1 MAQDAGA
8 ALAAP
13 PSGTAPSGTAPTAA
27 VPRRGRRRSRGVYWL
42 LLPAIALLALAEGY
56 PLVRQVIMSFQ
67 EFGRAQQFGAPPEWI
82 GLDNYRELFT
92 DAQMWAVVLR
102 SLVFCLV
109 TVVLTMLIGMLMALV
124 MMRVERVPRVIL
136 QVSMLLCWAMPV
148 IAAMTAWQWLFD
160 TRYGLV
166 NWLLTNLGV
175 GDFTRH
181 NWLIEPLSFFLVA
194 VIIVVWMSVPFVAFT
209 GYAALTQVPED
220 ALEAGQI
227 DGANAWQRWRF
238 IIYPSIRPAM
248 TIVLM
253 LQIVWDLRVF
263 TQIHYLQGVGGVP
276 SETHLLGTYIYTLGV
291 GQSQYGMASAFA
303 LFVLVLTLV
312 LTGNYVRT
320 LLREE
325 AA

>member
-1 MAQDAGA
+1 MTTQETLAV
-8 ALAAP
+8 AAP
-13 PSGTAPSGTAPTAA
+13 VRSRRR
-27 VPRRGRRRSRGVYWL
+27 RRGGLGAYWL
-42 LLPAIALLALAEGY
+42 LVPAIAVLLIGEGY

-82 GLDNYRELFT
+82 GLDNYRELFA
-92 DAQMWAVVLR
+92 DAQMWGVVVR
-102 SLVFCLV
+102 SLVFCAV
-109 TVVLTMLIGMLMALV
+109 NVALTMLIGTGFALIMLRAP
-124 MMRVERVPRVIL
+124 RVPRVLL

-160 TRYGLV
+160 SRYGLI
-166 NWLLTNLGV
+166 NWTLTNLGL

-181 NWLIEPLSFFLVA
+181 NWLIEPLSFYLVA
-194 VIIVVWMSVPFVAFT
+194 TVIVVWMSVPFVAFT
-209 GYAALTQVPED
+209 AYAALTQVPED

-238 IIYPSIRPAM
+238 IIYPSIRPAL

-263 TQIHYLQGVGGVP
+263 AQIHYLQGVGGVP

-291 GQSQYGMASAFA
+291 GQSEYGMASAFA
-303 LFVLVLTLV
+303 LFVLVLTLI
-312 LTGNYVRT
+312 LTGRYVHA
-320 LLREE
+320 LLKAETV
-325 AA
+325 

>member
-1 MAQDAGA
+1 MAQVTTAAPVRRGPQ
-8 ALAAP
+8 ALA
-13 PSGTAPSGTAPTAA
+13 
-27 VPRRGRRRSRGVYWL
+27 PRRRRRSLGAYWL
-42 LLPAIALLALAEGY
+42 LLPAVVLLLVAEGY

-67 EFGRAQQFGAPPEWI
+67 EFGRAQQFGAPPEWV
-82 GLDNYRELFT
+82 GLDNYRVLFA
-92 DAQMWAVVLR
+92 DPQMWAVVLR
-102 SLVFCLV
+102 SLTFCLV
-109 TVVLTMLIGMLMALV
+109 AVSLTMLLGTAIALV
-124 MMRVERVPRVIL
+124 MLRVDRTPRVLL

-181 NWLIEPLSFFLVA
+181 NWLIEPLSFFVIA
-194 VIIVVWMSVPFVAFT
+194 TIIVVWMSVPFVAFT
-209 GYAALTQVPED
+209 AYAALTQVPEE

-238 IIYPSIRPAM
+238 IIYPSIRPAL

-263 TQIHYLQGVGGVP
+263 AQIHYLQGVGGVP

-291 GQSQYGMASAFA
+291 GQSEYGMASAFA
-303 LFVLVLTLV
+303 LFVLVLTLA
-312 LTGNYVRT
+312 LTAYYVRA

-325 AA
+325 GR

>member
-1 MAQDAGA
+1 MTTQETLAV
-8 ALAAP
+8 AAP
-13 PSGTAPSGTAPTAA
+13 VRSRRR
-27 VPRRGRRRSRGVYWL
+27 RRGGLGAYWL
-42 LLPAIALLALAEGY
+42 LVPAIAVLLIGEGY

-82 GLDNYRELFT
+82 GLDNYRELFA
-92 DAQMWAVVLR
+92 DAQMWGVVVR
-102 SLVFCLV
+102 SLVFCAV
-109 TVVLTMLIGMLMALV
+109 NVALTMLIGTGFALIMLRAP
-124 MMRVERVPRVIL
+124 RVPRVVL

-160 TRYGLV
+160 SRYGLV
-166 NWLLTNLGV
+166 NWTLTNLGL

-181 NWLIEPLSFFLVA
+181 NWLIEPLSFYLVA
-194 VIIVVWMSVPFVAFT
+194 TVIVVWMSVPFVAFT
-209 GYAALTQVPED
+209 AYAALTQVPED

-238 IIYPSIRPAM
+238 IIYPSIRPAL

-263 TQIHYLQGVGGVP
+263 AQIHYLQGVGGVP

-291 GQSQYGMASAFA
+291 GQSEYGMASAFA
-303 LFVLVLTLV
+303 LFVLVLTLI
-312 LTGNYVRT
+312 LTGRYVHA
-320 LLREE
+320 LLKAETV
-325 AA
+325 

>member
-1 MAQDAGA
+1 MSQVTT
-8 ALAAP
+8 AAP
-13 PSGTAPSGTAPTAA
+13 VDSVQQSPAPT
-27 VPRRGRRRSRGVYWL
+27 RRRRRTGGAYWF
-42 LLPAIALLALAEGY
+42 LLPAIVLLLVAEGY

-67 EFGRAQQFGAPPEWI
+67 EFGRAQQFGAPPEWV
-82 GLDNYRELFT
+82 GLENYRVLFA
-92 DAQMWAVVLR
+92 DPQMWAVVAR
-102 SLVFCLV
+102 SLAFCLV
-109 TVVLTMLIGMLMALV
+109 AVGLTMLIGTAFALV
-124 MMRVERVPRVIL
+124 MMRVDRTPRVLL
-136 QVSMLLCWAMPV
+136 QISMLLCWAMPV

-194 VIIVVWMSVPFVAFT
+194 TIIVVWMSVPFVAFT
-209 GYAALTQVPED
+209 AYAALTQVPEE

-238 IIYPSIRPAM
+238 IIYPSIRPAL

-263 TQIHYLQGVGGVP
+263 AQIHYLQGIGGVP

-291 GQSQYGMASAFA
+291 GQSEYGMASAFA
-303 LFVLVLTLV
+303 LFVLVLTLA
-312 LTGNYVRT
+312 LTAHYVRS

-325 AA
+325 S

>member
-1 MAQDAGA
+1 MAQDTGV
-8 ALAAP
+8 ALAPVPVEHARQTP
-13 PSGTAPSGTAPTAA
+13 QRR
-27 VPRRGRRRSRGVYWL
+27 PRRSLGVYWF
-42 LLPAIALLALAEGY
+42 LLPAVVVLLVAEGY

-67 EFGRAQQFGAPPEWI
+67 EFGRAQQFGAPPEWV
-82 GLDNYRELFT
+82 GLANYRELFV

-102 SLVFCLV
+102 SLAFCLV
-109 TVVLTMLIGMLMALV
+109 AVVLTMALGTAFALV
-124 MMRVERVPRVIL
+124 MMRVDRTPRVLL

-166 NWLLTNLGV
+166 NWLLTTLGV

-181 NWLIEPLSFFLVA
+181 NWLIEPLSFFLIA

-209 GYAALTQVPED
+209 AYAALTQVPED

-238 IIYPSIRPAM
+238 IIYPSIRPAL

-263 TQIHYLQGVGGVP
+263 AQIHYLQGVGGVP

-291 GQSQYGMASAFA
+291 GQSHYGMASAFA
-303 LFVLVLTLV
+303 LFVLVLTVV
-312 LTGNYVRT
+312 LTAHYVRT

-325 AA
+325 GA

>member
-1 MAQDAGA
+1 MAQDTGV
-8 ALAAP
+8 ALTAP
-13 PSGTAPSGTAPTAA
+13 PVDDRPT
-27 VPRRGRRRSRGVYWL
+27 PRRRRRRTGGAYWF
-42 LLPAIALLALAEGY
+42 LLPAVVLLLVAEGY

-67 EFGRAQQFGAPPEWI
+67 EFGRAQQFGAPPEWV
-82 GLDNYRELFT
+82 GLENYRVLFA
-92 DAQMWAVVLR
+92 DPQMWAVVLR
-102 SLVFCLV
+102 SLAFCLV
-109 TVVLTMLIGMLMALV
+109 AVTLTMLIGTAFALV
-124 MMRVERVPRVIL
+124 MMRVDRTPRVLL

-181 NWLIEPLSFFLVA
+181 NWLIEPLSFFLIA
-194 VIIVVWMSVPFVAFT
+194 TIIVVWMSVPFVAFT
-209 GYAALTQVPED
+209 AYAALTQVPED

-238 IIYPSIRPAM
+238 IIYPSIRPAL

-263 TQIHYLQGVGGVP
+263 AQIHYLQGIGGVP

-291 GQSQYGMASAFA
+291 GQSEYGMASAFA

-312 LTGNYVRT
+312 LTAHYVRT

-325 AA
+325 R

>member
-1 MAQDAGA
+1 MTTQETLAV
-8 ALAAP
+8 AAP
-13 PSGTAPSGTAPTAA
+13 VRSRRR
-27 VPRRGRRRSRGVYWL
+27 RRGGLGAYWL
-42 LLPAIALLALAEGY
+42 LVPAIAVLLIGEGY

-82 GLDNYRELFT
+82 GLDNYRELFA
-92 DAQMWAVVLR
+92 DAQMWGVVVR
-102 SLVFCLV
+102 SLVFCAV
-109 TVVLTMLIGMLMALV
+109 NVALTMLIGTGFALIMLRAP
-124 MMRVERVPRVIL
+124 RVPRVLL

-160 TRYGLV
+160 SRYGLV
-166 NWLLTNLGV
+166 NWTLTNLGL

-181 NWLIEPLSFFLVA
+181 NWLIEPLSFYLVA
-194 VIIVVWMSVPFVAFT
+194 TVIVVWMSVPFVAFT
-209 GYAALTQVPED
+209 AYAALTQVPED

-238 IIYPSIRPAM
+238 IIYPSIRPAL

-263 TQIHYLQGVGGVP
+263 AQIHYLQGVGGVP

-291 GQSQYGMASAFA
+291 GQSEYGMASAFA
-303 LFVLVLTLV
+303 LFVLVLTLI
-312 LTGNYVRT
+312 LTGRYVHA
-320 LLREE
+320 LLKAETV
-325 AA
+325 

>member
-1 MAQDAGA
+1 MGWSMTQETAQVPLAGA
-8 ALAAP
+8 PVARPA
-13 PSGTAPSGTAPTAA
+13 
-27 VPRRGRRRSRGVYWL
+27 RRRRRPRGGLGAYWL
-42 LLPAIALLALAEGY
+42 LLPAIALLVAGEGY

-82 GLDNYRELFT
+82 GLDNYRALFA
-92 DAQMWAVVLR
+92 DPQMWGVVWR
-102 SLVFCLV
+102 SLAFCAV
-109 TVVLTMLIGMLMALV
+109 NVALTMAIGVSFALV
-124 MMRVERVPRVIL
+124 MLRAPRAPRVVL

-160 TRYGLV
+160 SRYGLV
-166 NWLLTNLGV
+166 NWTLTNLGV

-181 NWLIEPLSFFLVA
+181 NWLIQPLSFYLVA
-194 VIIVVWMSVPFVAFT
+194 TVIVVWMSVPFVAFT
-209 GYAALTQVPED
+209 AYAALTQVPED

-227 DGANAWQRWRF
+227 DGANGWQRWRF
-238 IIYPSIRPAM
+238 IIYPSIRPAL

-263 TQIHYLQGVGGVP
+263 AQIHYLQGVGGIP

-291 GQSQYGMASAFA
+291 GQSEYGMASAFA
-303 LFVLVLTLV
+303 LFVLALTLI
-312 LTGNYVRT
+312 LTARYVHT
-320 LLREE
+320 LLKAE

>member
-1 MAQDAGA
+1 MAQVTTAA
-8 ALAAP
+8 PVQRAPQALA
-13 PSGTAPSGTAPTAA
+13 
-27 VPRRGRRRSRGVYWL
+27 PRRRRRSLGAYWL
-42 LLPAIALLALAEGY
+42 LLPAVVLLLVAEGY

-67 EFGRAQQFGAPPEWI
+67 EFGRAQQFGAPPEWV
-82 GLDNYRELFT
+82 GLDNYRVLFS
-92 DAQMWAVVLR
+92 DPQMWAVVLR
-102 SLVFCLV
+102 SLNFCLV
-109 TVVLTMLIGMLMALV
+109 AVSLTMLLGTAIALV
-124 MMRVERVPRVIL
+124 MLRVDRTPRVLL

-181 NWLIEPLSFFLVA
+181 NWLIEPLSFFVIA
-194 VIIVVWMSVPFVAFT
+194 TIIVVWMSVPFVAFT
-209 GYAALTQVPED
+209 AYAALTQVPEE

-238 IIYPSIRPAM
+238 IIYPSIRPAL

-263 TQIHYLQGVGGVP
+263 AQIHYLQGVGGVP

-291 GQSQYGMASAFA
+291 GQSEYGMASAFA
-303 LFVLVLTLV
+303 LFVLVLTLA
-312 LTGNYVRT
+312 LTAYYVRA

-325 AA
+325 GR

>member
-1 MAQDAGA
+1 MTTQETLAV
-8 ALAAP
+8 AAP
-13 PSGTAPSGTAPTAA
+13 VRSRRR
-27 VPRRGRRRSRGVYWL
+27 RRGGLGAYWL
-42 LLPAIALLALAEGY
+42 LVPAIAVLLIGEGY

-82 GLDNYRELFT
+82 GLDNYRELFA
-92 DAQMWAVVLR
+92 DAQMWGVVVR
-102 SLVFCLV
+102 SLVFCAV
-109 TVVLTMLIGMLMALV
+109 NVALTMLIGTGFALIMLRAPRL
-124 MMRVERVPRVIL
+124 PRVLL

-160 TRYGLV
+160 SRYGLV
-166 NWLLTNLGV
+166 NWTLTNLGL

-181 NWLIEPLSFFLVA
+181 NWLIEPLSFYLVA
-194 VIIVVWMSVPFVAFT
+194 TVIVVWMSVPFVAFT
-209 GYAALTQVPED
+209 AYAALTQVPED

-238 IIYPSIRPAM
+238 IIYPSIRPAL

-263 TQIHYLQGVGGVP
+263 AQIHYLQGVGGVP

-291 GQSQYGMASAFA
+291 GQSEYGMASAFA
-303 LFVLVLTLV
+303 LFVLVLTLI
-312 LTGNYVRT
+312 LTGRYVHA
-320 LLREE
+320 LLKAETV
-325 AA
+325 

>member
-1 MAQDAGA
+1 MTDQETARVP
-8 ALAAP
+8 LTP
-13 PSGTAPSGTAPTAA
+13 TPVTAPDRRRRR
-27 VPRRGRRRSRGVYWL
+27 RRGGLGGYWL
-42 LLPAIALLALAEGY
+42 LLPAIAVLLIGEGY

-82 GLDNYRELFT
+82 GLDNYRALFT
-92 DAQMWAVVLR
+92 DSQMWGVVVR
-102 SLVFCLV
+102 SLVFCAV
-109 TVVLTMLIGMLMALV
+109 NVALTMVIGTTFALIMLRAP
-124 MMRVERVPRVIL
+124 RVPRVVL

-160 TRYGLV
+160 SRYGLI
-166 NWLLTNLGV
+166 NWTLTNLGL

-181 NWLIEPLSFFLVA
+181 NWLIEPLSFYLVA
-194 VIIVVWMSVPFVAFT
+194 TVIVVWMSVPFVAFT
-209 GYAALTQVPED
+209 AYAALTQVPED

-238 IIYPSIRPAM
+238 IIYPSIRPAL

-263 TQIHYLQGVGGVP
+263 AQIHYLQGVGGVP

-291 GQSQYGMASAFA
+291 GQSEYGMASAFA

-312 LTGNYVRT
+312 LTARYVHA
-320 LLREE
+320 LLKAETV
-325 AA
+325 